1 MNFGNSMKK
10 IFLLGTLTLFFVG
23 FLFAENGRRICE
35 VAGGGGG
42 YTQSLVISQILCST
56 MSPLG
61 EE

>member
-42 YTQSLVISQILCST
+42 DIHY
-56 MSPLG
+56 PL
-61 EE
+61 